1 MESEKITLMM
11 QQLKEMQ
18 STINGLQ
25 SLVSNGDLAIS
36 KEIKELRQ
44 EQKLIQQK
52 LDKLIGNVQLV
63 NKDKKLKTSYK
74 DYSAQEVYELDQRMK
89 HKKTAQILGC
99 SVSTVRNRCRE
110 YQRELLEMEVDF

>member
-1 MESEKITLMM
+1 MDSDKITIMM
-11 QQLKEMQ
+11 GQLKEMQ

-25 SLVSNGDLAIS
+25 SLVSNGDIAIS
-36 KEIKELRQ
+36 KEIAELRQ

-63 NKDKKLKTSYK
+63 NEDKKLKTSYK
-74 DYSAQEVYELDQRMK
+74 DYSAKEVYELRQRTSNNK
-89 HKKTAQILGC
+89 AAKILGC

-110 YQRELLEMEVDF
+110 YQQQLLDMEVDF

>member
-1 MESEKITLMM
+1 MESDRITVLMM
-11 QQLKEMQ
+11 QLKEMQ

-36 KEIKELRQ
+36 KEIVELRQ

-52 LDKLIGNVQLV
+52 LDKLIGDVQLV

-74 DYSAQEVYELDQRMK
+74 DYSAQEVYELRQ
-89 HKKTAQILGC
+89 KTSNSKAAKILGC

>member
-1 MESEKITLMM
+1 MDGEKITILMR
-11 QQLKEMQ
+11 QLKEMQ
-18 STINGLQ
+18 TTINGLQ

-44 EQKLIQQK
+44 EQVLIQQK
-52 LDKLIGNVQLV
+52 LDKLIGDVQLV

-74 DYSAQEVYELDQRMK
+74 DYSAQEVYELRQRTSNNK
-89 HKKTAQILGC
+89 AAQILGC

-110 YQRELLEMEVDF
+110 YQRELLNMEVDF